1 MIALQNHILD
11 FTQRLHT
18 VEVERRQLL
27 TELGGL
33 KTQIAGLG
41 SAFDGPVSPGEQV
54 LMGRVADLPGCT
66 AVLIVNQHSLPAILT
81 NTLSHAKH

>member
-41 SAFDGPVSPGEQV
+41 SASEGPIAPGEQV
-54 LMGRVADLPGCT
+54 RTERVGHSGW
-66 AVLIVNQHSLPAILT
+66 VHSL
-81 NTLSHAKH
+81 H